1 MILDT
6 NALSALAERDNSILD
21 LVRPAPFLCVTLISL
36 GEYRYGI
43 SLSRKRADLD
53 RWLDRFLEQA
63 RVLLPD
69 LQSLPHYAAV
79 RRQLKEA
86 GTPIPAND
94 CWIAALVLQH
104 ELPLVTKDQHFKKVK
119 GLRTL
124 TW

>member
-6 NALSALAERDNSILD
+6 NALSALAERDRSILD

-36 GEYRYGI
+36 GEYRYGV
-43 SLSRKRADLD
+43 SLSRKRAELD
-53 RWLDRFLEQA
+53 RWLDRFLDQA
-63 RVLLPD
+63 QVLVPD
-69 LQSLPHYAAV
+69 LQSLPHYVAV

-104 ELPLVTKDQHFKKVK
+104 KMPLLTKDRHFEKVQ
-119 GLRTL
+119 GIRALS
-124 TW
+124 W